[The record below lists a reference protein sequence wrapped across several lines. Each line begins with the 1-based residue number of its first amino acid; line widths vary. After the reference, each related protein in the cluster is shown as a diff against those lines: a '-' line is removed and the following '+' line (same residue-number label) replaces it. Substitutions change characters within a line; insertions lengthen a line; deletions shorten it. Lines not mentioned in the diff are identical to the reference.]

1 MTITKGEGKTVV
13 YTVPNDIVVSRS
25 VVRSV
30 GKSTKN
36 EYVYNGYITDV
47 ESLNAFLAK
56 ASVSTA
62 DAPVK
67 GVILND
73 LDLSGATV
81 TAATV
86 LYGELDGRKHS
97 IKNWKNN
104 AGTLIAENNGTVK
117 DLIIDESCTLTA
129 PSELVAADFGV
140 LITKQGD
147 VGKCIGCKN
156 YADISVAPTSMSTT
170 WRFAPL
176 IGHNDQGYLEGC
188 ENHGDVT
195 VTLNNAQTHNIVM
208 GGVVGY
214 CKGDVIAGQEVATNC
229 KNFGNVVLDAK
240 NTVKANSVGGVFG
253 ATPVHAASEFKN
265 TGVFSGCVNSGNVT
279 YTIGVNDDASY
290 TNVGGV
296 IGYCEGDMES
306 CSNSGAITHRN
317 STAQEVACVRPSV
330 GGVAGCVGYSMKN
343 CKNTGLVE
351 FSGYSKHGS
360 LENFAGGCIRPAFG
374 GVVGSIGSSAAVAGS
389 VLQNCDNGGELKV
402 VNRMVAGTDKIEPMA
417 GGIAGYACVAI
428 SDCDNLKD
436 EDDNGKMTVQSSA
449 FYNCVGG
456 VVGRIW
462 GSNTMTNCSNAAA
475 LSLEIFGNGTNQA
488 GNAVAGGVVGRAQV
502 ETNNCRNSGALNLT
516 VSEGSNSPAI
526 NFGGIVGHTRGSV
539 TNYCTNAG
547 TLTLDV
553 LSGTGTIYV
562 GGVVGLVHDDA
573 TDGLLS
579 GNCSNTGALT
589 LNNPTGAIYAGG
601 VVGYTKFK
609 IENVVN
615 GGALTVNFST
625 SGTTGFNY
633 IGGIAGRGK
642 GGIENCTNSGN
653 LSVTNKKVRL
663 GGLAGFSD
671 GTIID
676 CNVLESIL
684 TVNGTSDKSQIGG
697 FSGYSNNNI
706 SGGVFSGSIVNN
718 STNATYTGGLVG
730 GLAATAGPTITDVSM
745 SVSITSNAANSGLIY
760 GGQAEGDATNKTITM
775 GTEAKPIKILSGSTF
790 LGSNVTESTTL
801 IGTTISTDAAG
812 PTLNSNIEFIDS
824 LPIDSG
830 STTSAF
836 QPASN
841 WTGTWN

>member
-30 GKSTKN
+30 GKTTEN

-56 ASVSTA
+56 ASESTS
-62 DAPVK
+62 DAPVR

-86 LYGELDGRKHS
+86 LYGELDGREHY

-156 YADISVAPTSMSTT
+156 YADLSVTPTSMSTT

-195 VTLNNAQTHNIVM
+195 VTLNNAQTHNMVM

-214 CKGDVIAGQEVATNC
+214 CKGDVVAGKIVAKNC
-229 KNFGNVVLDAK
+229 KNFGNIVLDAK

-253 ATPVHAASEFKN
+253 ATPVHAADEFKN

-374 GVVGSIGSSAAVAGS
+374 GVVGSIGSNVAVAGS

-402 VNRMVAGTDKIEPMA
+402 VNRMVAGADKIEPMA
-417 GGIAGYACVAI
+417 GGVAGYACVAV

-436 EDDNGKMTVQSSA
+436 EDHNGKMTVQSSA

-475 LSLEIFGNGTNQA
+475 LSLETFGNGTNQA

-502 ETNNCRNSGALNLT
+502 ETNNCRNSGALNVT
-516 VSEGSNSPAI
+516 VAEDSNSSAI
-526 NFGGIVGHTRGSV
+526 NFGGVVGCTLGSV
-539 TNYCTNAG
+539 TNLCANEG
-547 TLTLDV
+547 KMTLTA
-553 LSGTGTIYV
+553 LSATGKSHV
-562 GGVVGLVHDDA
+562 GGVLGFVHADAINAEISGKCINRGEIVLNDVSQQLWAGGLVSNTSFA
-573 TDGLLS
+573 ITDGINS
-579 GNCSNTGALT
+579 GD
-589 LNNPTGAIYAGG
+589 I
-601 VVGYTKFK
+601 
-609 IENVVN
+609 
-615 GGALTVNFST
+615 TVLFST

-633 IGGIAGRGK
+633 VGGIAGYAGK
-642 GGIENCTNSGN
+642 PLTGCTNSGN
-653 LSVTNKKVRL
+653 ITTTNKKVRL
-663 GGLAGFSD
+663 GGLAGQAAS
-671 GTIID
+671 TITGCSVLD
-676 CNVLESIL
+676 CAITLKDASA
-684 TVNGTSDKSQIGG
+684 
-697 FSGYSNNNI
+697 
-706 SGGVFSGSIVNN
+706 N
-718 STNATYTGGLVG
+718 SEVG
-730 GLAATAGPTITDVSM
+730 GLAAYCNSNISNSSFSGTVDNASTAGQTFTGGLVAGITATAVPTVSNT
-745 SVSITSNAANSGLIY
+745 SLSINLKSSDSSGYKGLIY
-760 GGQAEGDATNKTITM
+760 GGQYGTSSSATITL
-775 GTEAKPIKILSGSTF
+775 GTSGNTVKVLSTSTF
-790 LGSNVTESTTL
+790 LGDPVAKGTTPL
-801 IGTTISTDAAG
+801 IGLKHSGA
-812 PTLNSNIEFIDS
+812 TLKDEYVEFIDS
-824 LPIDSG
+824 LPTDNG

-841 WTGTWN
+841 WTGSWN

>member
-1 MTITKGEGKTVV
+1 MTIQPEEETFAAGTYYVSVLPGTIEGLTMTITKGEGKTVV

-30 GKSTKN
+30 GKTTEN

-56 ASVSTA
+56 ASESTS
-62 DAPVK
+62 DAPVR

-86 LYGELDGRKHS
+86 LYGELDGREHY

-176 IGHNDQGYLEGC
+176 IGHNDQGYINGC
-188 ENHGDVT
+188 ENHGNVT

-240 NTVKANSVGGVFG
+240 NTVKANSVGGLFG
-253 ATPVHAASEFKN
+253 ATPVHVAAEFKN

-306 CSNSGAITHRN
+306 CSNSGVVTHRN
-317 STAQEVACVRPSV
+317 STTQEVACVRPSV

-360 LENFAGGCIRPAFG
+360 FENFAGGCIRPAFG
-374 GVVGSIGSSAAVAGS
+374 GVVGSIGSSADITGS
-389 VLQNCDNGGELKV
+389 VLQNCNNSGELKV
-402 VNRMVAGTDKIEPMA
+402 INHMVPSSEDADRIEPMM
-417 GGIAGYACVAI
+417 GGVAGYARVGVSFCYNETSGTI
-428 SDCDNLKD
+428 
-436 EDDNGKMTVQSSA
+436 TVSSSGY
-449 FYNCVGG
+449 YNCVGG
-456 VVGRIW
+456 IVGRVW
-462 GSNTMTNCSNAAA
+462 GNNTMINCSNAAA
-475 LSLEIFGNGTNQA
+475 LSVSTFGNGYNQAMNAIFGGVAGRVEKTTNQCDNSGNISFANNGNSSVVRA
-488 GNAVAGGVVGRAQV
+488 GGLIGYTKNVINESGNTGDLTFTDVKGAAHIGGVVGFADAADA
-502 ETNNCRNSGALNLT
+502 TISGCEN
-516 VSEGSNSPAI
+516 
-526 NFGGIVGHTRGSV
+526 GGEV
-539 TNYCTNAG
+539 
-547 TLTLDV
+547 
-553 LSGTGTIYV
+553 
-562 GGVVGLVHDDA
+562 VVG
-573 TDGLLS
+573 
-579 GNCSNTGALT
+579 
-589 LNNPTGAIYAGG
+589 
-601 VVGYTKFK
+601 
-609 IENVVN
+609 
-615 GGALTVNFST
+615 FST
-625 SGTTGFNY
+625 TGTTGFNY
-633 IGGIAGRGK
+633 VGGIAGRGN
-642 GGIENCTNSGN
+642 GAINNCTNGGN

-663 GGLAGFSD
+663 GGLAGFSN
-671 GTIID
+671 GAITD
-676 CNVLESIL
+676 CNVLESTI
-684 TVNGTSDKSQIGG
+684 TMNSASENTQIGG
-697 FSGYSNNNI
+697 FAGFCVNNI

-730 GLAATAGPTITDVSM
+730 GLNATYGPTITDISM
-745 SVSITSNAANSGLIY
+745 SVSITSTAANSGLIY
-760 GGQAEGDATNKTITM
+760 GGQAEGNATNKTITM

-824 LPIDSG
+824 LPTDSG